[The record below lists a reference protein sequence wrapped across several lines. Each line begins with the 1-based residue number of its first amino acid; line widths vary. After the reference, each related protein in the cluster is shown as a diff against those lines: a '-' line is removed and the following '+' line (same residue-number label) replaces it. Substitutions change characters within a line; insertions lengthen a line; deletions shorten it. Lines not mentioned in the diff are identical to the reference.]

1 MFISQKRFCV
11 YIVTNYSKKVLYTG
25 VTNNLEQ
32 RITEHYM
39 QRGTLSSF
47 TGKYH
52 AFYLLYYE
60 CFDYVRDAI
69 AREKEIKDW
78 NRNRKETLITAF
90 NPGWKFLNEEL
101 FGKWPPDNLF
111 HRKDFYLD

>member
-1 MFISQKRFCV
+1 MFVTEKRFSV
-11 YIVTNYSKKVLYTG
+11 YIVTNYTKSVLYTG

-32 RITEHYM
+32 RVTEHYL
-39 QRGTLSSF
+39 QRGNRSSF

-52 AFYLLYYE
+52 AFYLIYYE
-60 CFDYVRDAI
+60 CFDYIKDAI

-78 NRNRKETLITAF
+78 NRKRKEALINAF
-90 NPGWKFLNEEL
+90 NPGWRFLNEEL

-111 HRKDFYLD
+111 HRKDSFL